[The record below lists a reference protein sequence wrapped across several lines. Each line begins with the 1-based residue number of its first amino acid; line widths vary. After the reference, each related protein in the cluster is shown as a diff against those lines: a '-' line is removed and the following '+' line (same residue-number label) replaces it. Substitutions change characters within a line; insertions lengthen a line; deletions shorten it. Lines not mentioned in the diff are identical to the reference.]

1 MPSWWM
7 VWDMRSDRRQGVTEA
22 EFTGP
27 ATMPVLAVT
36 LWALEG
42 SSSSG
47 SLLVFGHSNENN
59 TDRDF
64 KKKCFHRLCYSRV
77 IVCICLLYFVF
88 RTLSCLHVGI
98 RKGTYLPLLRMNFIT
113 RE

>member
-1 MPSWWM
+1 
-7 VWDMRSDRRQGVTEA
+7 MRSDRRQGVTEA

-64 KKKCFHRLCYSRV
+64 KKN
-77 IVCICLLYFVF
+77 VF
-88 RTLSCLHVGI
+88 TVFAILELSCASVC
-98 RKGTYLPLLRMNFIT
+98 FILFSGPSPVCMLA
-113 RE
+113 